1 MMLALLPSAYGG
13 QVIFA
18 SNIPSQVRTLTRTPL
33 YVDCDV
39 MSEFVKD
46 NQNQDVYL
54 KEGTQLR
61 VDTTFADTMFY
72 KVYTFNVYV
81 GAGETDFAYVL
92 ISQTLDATITSPTQR
107 LDTNATIK
115 NDNVPVYRYY
125 ENDNSYSQTEINL
138 KKDTKVRVLDGYDSS
153 KKYTYIS
160 YQNENG
166 TINYGYVLTSD
177 LAVEGINYSIIVAI
191 SILIVCI
198 SLLLIIFGLK
208 GKKKKKK

>member
-1 MMLALLPSAYGG
+1 
-13 QVIFA
+13 
-18 SNIPSQVRTLTRTPL
+18 
-33 YVDCDV
+33 